1 MTPNEFFER
10 LAGRLPEIKAGRN
23 TLTLSPGPM
32 SIRIGVCDVWAVR
45 LLLWLQEQ
53 MPADVFHPHSLTFG
67 ELEDVLLAALW
78 WFHFWGAQYEEPES
92 PADADPEGL
101 RREES

>member
-10 LAGRLPEIKAGRN
+10 LAGRLPEIEAGRN

-32 SIRIGVCDVWAVR
+32 SIRVGACDVWAVR

-53 MPADVFHPHSLTFG
+53 TPGSLTFG

-78 WFHFWGAQYEEPES
+78 WLHFWGAQYEEPES
-92 PADADPEGL
+92 PADADPEVL

>member
-10 LAGRLPEIKAGRN
+10 LAGRLPEIEAGRN

-53 MPADVFHPHSLTFG
+53 MPDSLTFD

-92 PADADPEGL
+92 PADADPKVL

>member
-10 LAGRLPEIKAGRN
+10 LAGRLPEIEAGRN

-53 MPADVFHPHSLTFG
+53 MPDSLTFD

-92 PADADPEGL
+92 PAGADPEAF
-101 RREES
+101 RREGS